1 MSDFDDFFYRATKY
15 HRFPYQKRLAEDP
28 EFSEFLQ
35 VPTGTG
41 KTAAAVLAWVW
52 RRQKRP
58 GETPRRLVYCLP
70 MRVLVGQTRASSVMW
85 LHRLGLLAGQAE
97 LDESEEQVVAYQ
109 PSWGEAGK
117 ITVATLMGGDTDDQ
131 WREHPERDLLLIG
144 TQDMLMSRALNRG
157 YAAWP
162 QDWPV
167 DFGLLN
173 VDTLWVMDEV
183 QLMGP
188 ARTTSSQLQLYADYQ
203 ARLCAHEPL
212 APRRTL
218 WMSATLG
225 VAAGSHEAP
234 AWMKTPEWSDCLLR
248 VPVAGACDHGSD
260 EENDLAP
267 GGEFSKRWTA
277 PKQLDLRLHQ
287 VDADSSKAKR
297 RPAKTT
303 QDQHSTA
310 WTIDSPDLANC
321 ILRESTSS
329 PGRTVLVFVN
339 RVDRARALFDKL
351 RTQSENPDDLI
362 LLHARFRP
370 QDRRAAERRLTDSA
384 PPSGRIV
391 VSTQVLEAGVDL
403 DSQALFTEV
412 CPWPSLVQRLGR
424 LNRRGE
430 QKSAPAIVF
439 DVPFLPQKEK
449 EPAAEYHERAGK
461 ESSRPYDVKDIEVT
475 RARLA
480 TISAAGGSLSPET
493 LSKLQARVD
502 LVGPVLR
509 RFDLDDLFDTD
520 PDLAGGHT
528 DVAAFVRA
536 LDRDVDAYVLW
547 RRLKLPPDAQPPM
560 HADELCPAPFYEVR
574 DAFAGQDVWILTLA
588 TSERRGA
595 AKRRGAAWRRAQA
608 DEVRAGD
615 TVMVDLGAGCYTEE
629 AGWLGKGHATRRPGT
644 WIDRWDRADGVAFR
658 AWARTAPSSGGVVF
672 TDLDIIDTRV
682 DASRASGEDPRSY
695 SKRWMELDLHM
706 NEAKKYATAIVTSL
720 NLPANLAN
728 PVCTAA
734 RWHDVGKA
742 LERELEGDTLLPF
755 QNMLL
760 KAGVAEDGA
769 PRPGVL
775 YAKSNRRGGPPS
787 GFRHEVA
794 SVLAYLAQPDA
805 DELVAYLV
813 MAHHGKVR
821 LLPTPWDDDDSGDV
835 NGVRPNDRVPGTVLP
850 DTGSDEPVHLDPARL
865 LSSPLHPGWQGRVA
879 RLVQRLGPFG
889 LAYLEALV
897 RVADWRAS

>member
-1 MSDFDDFFYRATKY
+1 VPDFDNFFHCATKY
-15 HRFPYQKRLAEDP
+15 HRFPYQRRLAEDP
-28 EFSEFLQ
+28 EFPEILQ

-52 RRQKRP
+52 RRQERSH
-58 GETPRRLVYCLP
+58 ETPRRLVYCLP
-70 MRVLVGQTRASSVMW
+70 MRVLVEQTRASSVLW
-85 LHRLGLLAGQAE
+85 LHRLGLLAGRPE
-97 LDESEEQVVAYQ
+97 LDESEERVVKYE
-109 PSWGEAGK
+109 PNWGEAGK
-117 ITVATLMGGDTDDQ
+117 TAIATLMGGDTDDQ
-131 WREHPERDLLLIG
+131 WREHPEGDLLLIG
-144 TQDMLMSRALNRG
+144 TQDMLISRALNRG

-188 ARTTSSQLQLYADYQ
+188 ARTTSVQLQLFAEACASRRAD
-203 ARLCAHEPL
+203 ARLPV
-212 APRRTL
+212 RRTL
-218 WMSATLG
+218 WMSATVG
-225 VAAGSHEAP
+225 AAVGMTEAP
-234 AWMKTPEWSDCLLR
+234 PWMKTPEWGGR
-248 VPVAGACDHGSD
+248 VLHAPVAGARDRGSND
-260 EENDLAP
+260 ENDLAH
-267 GGEFSKRWTA
+267 GEFKKRWIA
-277 PKQLDLRLHQ
+277 PKHLDLRVRQ
-287 VDADSSKAKR
+287 AEAESSPGKR
-297 RPAKTT
+297 RSAKKTH
-303 QDQHSTA
+303 DQPSTE
-310 WTIDSPDLANC
+310 WTAGSTDLLDC

-351 RTQSENPDDLI
+351 CTQSRNPDSRL

-370 QDRRAAERRLTDSA
+370 RDRKATERRLTDAA

-430 QKSAPAIVF
+430 QNNAPAIVF
-439 DVPFLPQKEK
+439 DVPLPPQKEG
-449 EPAAEYHERAGK
+449 ETAADYRDRAGE

-475 RARLA
+475 RERLA
-480 TISAAGGSLSPET
+480 TILAAGGSLSPEA
-493 LSKLQARVD
+493 LSRIDARID

-528 DVAAFVRA
+528 DVAPFVRA
-536 LDRDVDAYVLW
+536 QDRDVDAYVLW

-560 HADELCPAPFYEVR
+560 NADELCAAPFYEVR
-574 DAFAGQDVWILTLA
+574 DAFVGQDVWILTLA
-588 TSERRGA
+588 TK
-595 AKRRGAAWRRAQA
+595 KRRGSAWRRALA

-615 TVMVDLGAGCYTEE
+615 TVMVDLSAGCYTDD
-629 AGWLGKGHATRRPGT
+629 AGWLGKGNGARRPSA
-644 WIDRWDRADGVAFR
+644 WIDRWQREDGVVFR
-658 AWARTAPSSGGVVF
+658 AWVHGASSSEAPIF
-672 TDLDIIDTRV
+672 TSVDIIDTRV

-695 SKRWMELDLHM
+695 AKHWMELDLHM
-706 NEAKKYATAIVTSL
+706 NEAEKRATAIIISL
-720 NLPANLAN
+720 HLPLSLAN
-728 PVCTAA
+728 SVCTAA

-742 LERELEGDTLLPF
+742 LEREVNGNPLRPF

-760 KAGVAEDGA
+760 KAGVPEDGA
-769 PRPGVL
+769 PLAGVL
-775 YAKSNRRGGPPS
+775 YAKSNRPGGPPS

-794 SVLAYLAQPDA
+794 SALAYLAEPDA

-821 LLPTPWDDDDSGDV
+821 TLPAPWDDDGSGDA
-835 NGVRPNDRVPGTVLP
+835 NGVRPKDRVPPAVIPG
-850 DTGSDEPVHLDPARL
+850 GRSCGPVDLDPTRF
-865 LSSPLHPGWQGRVA
+865 LSSPTHPGWQGRVGH
-879 RLVQRLGPFG
+879 LLDRLGPFG
-889 LAYLEALV
+889 LAYLETLV

>member
-1 MSDFDDFFYRATKY
+1 
-15 HRFPYQKRLAEDP
+15 
-28 EFSEFLQ
+28 
-35 VPTGTG
+35 
-41 KTAAAVLAWVW
+41 
-52 RRQKRP
+52 
-58 GETPRRLVYCLP
+58 
-70 MRVLVGQTRASSVMW
+70 MRVLVEQTRASSVLW
-85 LHRLGLLAGQAE
+85 LHRLGLLAGRAE
-97 LDESEEQVVAYQ
+97 LDESGQRAVKYE
-109 PSWGEAGK
+109 PNWGEAGK
-117 ITVATLMGGDTDDQ
+117 IAVATLMGGDTDDQ

-144 TQDMLMSRALNRG
+144 TQDMLVSRALNRG

-188 ARTTSSQLQLYADYQ
+188 ARTTSVQLQLFAD
-203 ARLCAHEPL
+203 AWANRRADAKLPV
-212 APRRTL
+212 RRTL
-218 WMSATLG
+218 WMSATIG
-225 VAAGSHEAP
+225 AAVGTTETP
-234 AWMKTPEWSDCLLR
+234 LWMKTPEWGGRLLR
-248 VPVAGACDHGSD
+248 APVAGARDHGLND
-260 EENDLAP
+260 DNDLAH
-267 GGEFSKRWTA
+267 GEFKKRWIA
-277 PKQLDLRLHQ
+277 SKHLGLRLHQ
-287 VDADSSKAKR
+287 AEAQSSPGKR
-297 RPAKTT
+297 RPAKQT
-303 QDQHSTA
+303 QDQPSTA
-310 WTIDSPDLANC
+310 WTADSPDLVDC

-351 RTQSENPDDLI
+351 CMQSPNPDGRL

-370 QDRRAAERRLTDSA
+370 RDRKDREHRLRDSA
-384 PPSGRIV
+384 PAGGRIV

-430 QKSAPAIVF
+430 QNNAAAIVF
-439 DVPFLPQKEK
+439 DVPLPPQKEG
-449 EPAAEYHERAGK
+449 ETAAKYSDRAGE
-461 ESSRPYDVKDIEVT
+461 ESSRPYDVTDIRVT
-475 RARLA
+475 RERLA
-480 TISAAGGSLSPET
+480 AISAAGGSLSPEA
-493 LSKLQARVD
+493 LSRVEVRID

-528 DVAAFVRA
+528 DVAPFVRA

-547 RRLKLPPDAQPPM
+547 RRLNLPPDAQPPM
-560 HADELCPAPFYEVR
+560 HADELCAAPFYEVR
-574 DAFAGQDVWILTLA
+574 DAFVGQDVWILTLA
-588 TSERRGA
+588 TNNRRGS
-595 AKRRGAAWRRAQA
+595 AWRRARA

-615 TVMVDLGAGCYTEE
+615 TVMVDLSAGCYTED
-629 AGWLGKGHATRRPGT
+629 AGWLGKGHAVRRPST
-644 WIDRWDRADGVAFR
+644 WIDRWQREDGVVFR
-658 AWARTAPSSGGVVF
+658 AWARNAPSLGAPIF
-672 TDLDIIDTRV
+672 TNLDIIDTRV
-682 DASRASGEDPRSY
+682 DASRASGEDPRSFA
-695 SKRWMELDLHM
+695 KRWMELDLHM
-706 NEAKKYATAIVTSL
+706 NEAKKYATAIVTL
-720 NLPANLAN
+720 LHLPASLAN

-742 LERELEGDTLLPF
+742 LEREVNGDPLRPF

-760 KAGVAEDGA
+760 KAGVPEDGA
-769 PRPGVL
+769 PLAGVF

-794 SVLAYLAQPDA
+794 SALAYLAQPDA

-821 LLPTPWDDDDSGDV
+821 TLPAPWDEDGSADA
-835 NGVRPNDRVPGTVLP
+835 NGVRPNDRVPPGVIP
-850 DTGSDEPVHLDPARL
+850 SGGSGEPVDLDPLRF
-865 LSSPLHPGWQGRVA
+865 LSSPTHSGWQGRVGH
-879 RLVQRLGPFG
+879 LLDRLGPFG

>member
-1 MSDFDDFFYRATKY
+1 MSDFDNFFYRATKY

-28 EFSEFLQ
+28 NFSEFLQ

-70 MRVLVGQTRASSVMW
+70 MRVLVEQTRASSVMW

-97 LDESEEQVVAYQ
+97 LDESEERVVAYK

-117 ITVATLMGGDTDDQ
+117 IAVATLMGGDTDDQ

-144 TQDMLMSRALNRG
+144 TQDMLISRALNRG

-173 VDTLWVMDEV
+173 VDALWVMDEV

-188 ARTTSSQLQLYADYQ
+188 ARTTSSQLQLYADDQ
-203 ARLCAHEPL
+203 ARLCVHEPL

-225 VAAGSHEAP
+225 VAVGSHEAP
-234 AWMKTPEWSDCLLR
+234 AWMSTPEWSDCLLR

-260 EENDLAP
+260 EDNDLAP
-267 GGEFSKRWTA
+267 GGEFRKRWTA
-277 PKQLDLRLHQ
+277 PKQLDLRLREME
-287 VDADSSKAKR
+287 ADSPKGRR
-297 RPAKTT
+297 RPAKKT
-303 QDQHSTA
+303 QDQPSTA
-310 WTIDSPDLANC
+310 WTVDSPDLVNC
-321 ILRESTSS
+321 ILRESTLL
-329 PGRTVLVFVN
+329 PGRTVLAFVN

-351 RTQSENPDDLI
+351 RAQSGNPDDLI
-362 LLHARFRP
+362 LLHSRFRP
-370 QDRRAAERRLTDSA
+370 HDRRAAERRLTDSA
-384 PPSGRIV
+384 LPSGRIV

-403 DSQALFTEV
+403 DAQALFTEL

-424 LNRRGE
+424 LNRRGD
-430 QKSAPAIVF
+430 QANAQAVVF
-439 DVPFLPQKEK
+439 DVPLPLQKEK
-449 EPAAEYHERAGK
+449 EPAADYRERAAK
-461 ESSRPYDVKDIEVT
+461 ESSRPYDPADLETT
-475 RARLA
+475 RPRLA
-480 TISAAGGSLSPET
+480 TLLAEGGSLSPKA
-493 LSKLQARVD
+493 LSKIEVQIGLA
-502 LVGPVLR
+502 GPVLR

-528 DVAAFVRA
+528 DVAPFVRA

-547 RRLKLPPDAQPPM
+547 RRLELPPDAQPPV
-560 HADELCPAPFYEVR
+560 HADELCAAPFYEVR
-574 DAFAGQDVWILTLA
+574 DAFAGQDLWILTLA
-588 TSERRGA
+588 TG
-595 AKRRGAAWRRAQA
+595 KRRGAAWRRARA

-615 TVMVDLGAGCYTEE
+615 TVMVDLSAGCYTEE
-629 AGWLGKGHATRRPGT
+629 AGWLGKGHAARRPGT
-644 WIDRWDRADGVAFR
+644 WVDRWERSDGAAFR
-658 AWARTAPSSGGVVF
+658 AWARTAPVLEGPAF
-672 TDLDIIDTRV
+672 TDLDIIDARL

-695 SKRWMELDLHM
+695 TKRWMELDVHL
-706 NEAKKYATAIVTSL
+706 NEAKERAIAIVSSL
-720 NLPANLAN
+720 NLPISLAN
-728 PVCTAA
+728 PVCMAA

-742 LERELEGDTLLPF
+742 LERDVSGSTLSPF

-769 PRPGVL
+769 PLASVL

-794 SVLAYLAQPDA
+794 SALAYLAQSDA
-805 DELVAYLV
+805 NELVAYLV

-821 LLPTPWDDDDSGDV
+821 LLPSPWDDDDSGDA

-850 DTGSDEPVHLDPARL
+850 GTTSAEPVELDPML
-865 LSSPLHPGWQGRVA
+865 FLSSPLRPGWQGRVA
-879 RLVQRLGPFG
+879 HLLRRLGPFR